1 MSQALVVDQSPREF
15 FREAVSAALSSR
27 QLRIQGET
35 EFYLVN
41 LLASHLEVAG
51 RARGELAFEDEP
63 LALILARAL
72 DGDRAQRYREM
83 KRLGDTALFLS
94 GFFSDRLARTPVG
107 ARYYAAMGEQA
118 YGALAG
124 DALGSRGIE
133 ALYLEL
139 AGRFGDLADLLA
151 EVAELAE
158 LRSNRGLV
166 RLYERFLL
174 TGSQRVAERLRQ
186 RGVALFAGPDR
197 RRGALS

>member
-1 MSQALVVDQSPREF
+1 MGERLVVDQSPREF
-15 FREAVSAALSSR
+15 FREAVSAALSTR

-41 LLASHLEVAG
+41 LLASRLEVAG
-51 RARGELAFEDEP
+51 RGGGEEGFEDEP
-63 LALILARAL
+63 LAFILARAL

-94 GFFSDRLARTPVG
+94 GFFSDRLARTAVG

-118 YGALAG
+118 YGALAEG
-124 DALGSRGIE
+124 GLGPRRVE
-133 ALYLEL
+133 ALYQEL
-139 AGRFGDLADLLA
+139 AGRFGALADLLA

-174 TGSQRVAERLRQ
+174 TGSQRLAERLRQ
-186 RGVALFAGPDR
+186 RGVALFAGPPR
-197 RRGALS
+197 PGGALN

>member
-1 MSQALVVDQSPREF
+1 MTAGLVVDQSPREF

-35 EFYLVN
+35 EFYLVD
-41 LLASHLEVAG
+41 LLASHLEVG
-51 RARGELAFEDEP
+51 RRARGGEGFADEP

-72 DGDRAQRYREM
+72 EGDRAQRYREM

-94 GFFSDRLARTPVG
+94 GFFSDRLARTAVG

-118 YGALAG
+118 YGALAEG
-124 DALGSRGIE
+124 GLGSRGIE
-133 ALYLEL
+133 ALYQEL

-174 TGSQRVAERLRQ
+174 TGSQRLADRLRQ
-186 RGVALFAGPDR
+186 RGVALFAGPSR
-197 RRGALS
+197 ARGPAN

>member
-1 MSQALVVDQSPREF
+1 MREGLVVGQSPREF

-41 LLASHLEVAG
+41 LLATRLEMRRPD
-51 RARGELAFEDEP
+51 RAAEGFEDEP
-63 LALILARAL
+63 LALILTRAL
-72 DGDRAQRYREM
+72 EGDRAQRFREM

-94 GFFSDRLARTPVG
+94 GFFSDRLARTAVG

-118 YGALAG
+118 YGALAEG
-124 DALGSRGIE
+124 GLGLRRTE
-133 ALYLEL
+133 ALYQEL

-151 EVAELAE
+151 EVAELSE

-166 RLYERFLL
+166 RLYERFLR

-186 RGVALFAGPDR
+186 RGVALFAGPSR
-197 RRGALS
+197 SRGAVN